1 MLKSLRQLLPG
12 GRFGDVCPA
21 RAATMRAVRSFN
33 NRSTETRLRM
43 ALVCSGVRGWRIR
56 PAHTEGNPDFVFAS
70 AKVAVF
76 ADGCFWHG
84 CVDCPHNPIRS
95 NAQYWKRKIAHN
107 REKDARISGHL
118 KSGGWLVLRFW
129 EHEIRDLLPKVV
141 ARIQIEVASRS
152 AESARKKGHAS
163 RAQGLPRAVP

>member
-1 MLKSLRQLLPG
+1 MLKRLRQLLPG
-12 GRFGDVCPA
+12 GHFGDVSPA
-21 RAATMRAVRSFN
+21 RATTMRAVRSFS

-56 PAHTEGNPDFVFAS
+56 PAHTEGNPDFVFAT

-84 CVDCPHNPIRS
+84 CVDCPHSPIRS

-107 REKDARISGHL
+107 REKDARISRQL
-118 KSGGWLVLRFW
+118 ESGGWLVLRFW
-129 EHEIRDLLPKVV
+129 EHEIRHSLPEVV
-141 ARIQIEVASRS
+141 ARIQTEIALRS
-152 AESARKKGHAS
+152 GESARKKDHG
-163 RAQGLPRAVP
+163 PRAD